1 MPIMKES
8 VMYVETPIIRDKK
21 IKQQLRGTALLLLA
35 TVIWGFA
42 FTAQSVGMEQMGP
55 FSFQMLRCSLAAAV
69 LVPCSALLDRLR
81 GQGRDFGNKWRSAS
95 LWRSGFLCGCALF
108 VASSLQQLGLLY
120 TDPGKAGFLT
130 AMYIVLVPILGL
142 FLGRKAPRAIFISV
156 ALAVAGLFLLS
167 YTGSAGINRGDLL
180 ILGAALAFAVQI
192 TCVDR
197 LAPGQDALRLNCVQ
211 ALTTALL
218 SAPMVLLREGLSLGA
233 VAAAWGSLLF
243 AGVLSMGLAYSFQ
256 IMGQQDLE
264 PATAS
269 LIMSLESVFAVLG
282 GWLLLGQRM
291 STREKLGCALVFA
304 AVILS
309 QLPEKP
315 KRT

>member
-1 MPIMKES
+1 MNVKSPIL
-8 VMYVETPIIRDKK
+8 RDKT
-21 IKQQLRGTALLLLA
+21 ITQQLRGTALLLLA

-55 FSFQMLRCSLAAAV
+55 FSFQMLRCLLAAAV
-69 LVPCSALLDRLR
+69 LVPCAGLLDRLR
-81 GQGRDFGNKWRSAS
+81 GQGRDFWRKWRSPS
-95 LWRSGFLCGCALF
+95 LWRSGILCGCALF

-142 FLGRKAPRAIFISV
+142 FLGRKAPKAIFLSV
-156 ALAVAGLFLLS
+156 ALAVVGLFLLS
-167 YTGSAGINRGDLL
+167 YSGSAGINPGDLL
-180 ILGAALAFAVQI
+180 TLGCALAFAVQI

-197 LAPGQDALRLNCVQ
+197 LAPGQDSLRLNCIQ

-218 SAPMVLLREGLSLGA
+218 SAPMVLLREQLSTGA

-256 IMGQQDLE
+256 IMGQKDLE

-269 LIMSLESVFAVLG
+269 LIMSLESVFAALG
-282 GWLLLGQRM
+282 GWWLLGQRM
-291 STREKLGCALVFA
+291 SPRELLGCALVFA

-309 QLPEKP
+309 QWSPQSRKEPEK
-315 KRT
+315 KV